1 MKYNSQIII
10 ISKDE
15 TKKKKTQVNMGQLA
29 KHMIQVMKLR

>member
-1 MKYNSQIII
+1 MKHNSQIII

-15 TKKKKTQVNMGQLA
+15 TKKKTQVNMGQLA